1 MLRRVAITAA
11 IVLVAAGF
19 VVPASGGSRHILVG
33 LYDDAQVLGYPART
47 FPRQLIQHRRRTTR
61 TDITHCWVGHY
72 AEHGSYLPD
81 RRANVGLL
89 ENLS

>member
-1 MLRRVAITAA
+1 VA
-11 IVLVAAGF
+11 VLVALVAEPFEVGVHF
-19 VVPASGGSRHILVG
+19 GLHGLGQHPLRALAHQLVDQRQRTSRTV
-33 LYDDAQVLGYPART
+33 
-47 FPRQLIQHRRRTTR
+47 TTR
-61 TDITHCWVGHY
+61 CRVGHY